1 MNRTS
6 YLFERARG
14 RRVID
19 LGFVGGDQA
28 SAEHERDALLHAQL
42 RKAARELV
50 GIDFDGDGVRK
61 ARELGFEAWQAD
73 CEDAESLT
81 SLHLEPA
88 ELVVAGELI
97 EHLERPGLFLEA
109 VKVLVAPGGRLVITT
124 PNALALASSSLLA
137 TLGREVQNANH
148 VGWQSPRTVERL
160 LSRHGWSVEGSAFCP
175 HPRYRPQPGASLR
188 RRARIVGFNAY
199 QVAAWPLFRLSPGLA
214 DGLVVEASLSEGT
227 PAG

>member
-1 MNRTS
+1 M
-6 YLFERARG
+6 
-14 RRVID
+14 ID

-61 ARELGFEAWQAD
+61 ARTRLRGLAGRLRGRREPDL
-73 CEDAESLT
+73 
-81 SLHLEPA
+81 LHLEPA

-109 VKVLVAPGGRLVITT
+109 VKVLVAPGGAGDHDT
-124 PNALALASSSLLA
+124 NALALTSSLLA

-160 LSRHGWSVEGSAFCP
+160 LSRHGWSVEGFAFCP

-188 RRARIVGFNAY
+188 RRARIVGFNATRSRRGPCSACL
-199 QVAAWPLFRLSPGLA
+199 QAWPT
-214 DGLVVEASLSEGT
+214 ASSSRHL
-227 PAG
+227 